1 MEQAS
6 TTEGPDR
13 TLVSLLCALTIT
25 LLSVAFLFVFELST
39 MIAES
44 GQSFQTSALPMA
56 IVGVFRY
63 ACAYLAFHTVVFWMI
78 RNPVPGRMFAVLHET
93 GEEAMIHTTGFER
106 IGTFSSWT
114 LMVFGLAFFIAGTA
128 TWMTVF
134 NLEVPSLLNTLT
146 VALMPIAYGAAFI
159 TATVVRYVIIP
170 EEIARQRP
178 FGTFFKNY
186 ELVMHNYTAIFLAVD
201 LFLVQADLQWQFGIF
216 PILFGIVYVL
226 FSYAYAR
233 LPQGYYI
240 YSFLDPRINLAPVYL
255 LALLFACSLFY
266 FGLWGM
272 SLLIQWNALLGGL
285 ALAFWVSRIVLFRRQ
300 VSDNPYAFQF
310 STEG

>member
-1 MEQAS
+1 MEQVSAS
-6 TTEGPDR
+6 EEPDR
-13 TLVSLLCALTIT
+13 TPVSLLCALTIT
-25 LLSVAFLFVFELST
+25 LLAVVFYVVVGINDMLG
-39 MIAES
+39 ES
-44 GQSFQTSALPMA
+44 GRSYQTSALPMVL
-56 IVGVFRY
+56 IGLFRY
-63 ACAYLAFHTVVFWMI
+63 ACAYLAFHTIVFWMV
-78 RNPVPGRMFAVLHET
+78 RHPEPGRMFVILHET
-93 GEEAMIHTTGFER
+93 GEEVMIPTMGFER

-159 TATVVRYVIIP
+159 TATVIRYIIIP
-170 EEIARQRP
+170 EEIALKRP

-201 LFLVQADLQWQFGIF
+201 LFLVQAELQWQFGIF

-300 VSDNPYAFQF
+300 VNDNPYAFQF
-310 STEG
+310 ST